1 MVCPWNCTEDCC
13 GHTVEGLGV
22 GLKDRQS
29 QIVQWNFTL
38 GSYWIKFVLYSR
50 DSVGSVAISKVS
62 LEWQENGDL
71 TQTYRSFYQTYK
83 FKPST
88 SNHKDVI
95 KSF

>member
-1 MVCPWNCTEDCC
+1 MATPLKARGW
-13 GHTVEGLGV
+13 
-22 GLKDRQS
+22 GLKGRKG

-95 KSF
+95 KSI